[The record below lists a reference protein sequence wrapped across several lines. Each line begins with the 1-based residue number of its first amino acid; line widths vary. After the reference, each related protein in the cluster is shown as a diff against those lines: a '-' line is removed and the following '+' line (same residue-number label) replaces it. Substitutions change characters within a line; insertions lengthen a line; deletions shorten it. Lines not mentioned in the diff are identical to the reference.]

1 MRKKVIVLG
10 GFALVLATALLVRWF
25 SHPSEPYASGRSFTY
40 WFRGLAILPQD
51 PAADQ
56 AIRDMGTNCLPCLL
70 THLSR
75 PPTNSPTSVQKRVA
89 DLVENK
95 VPWLRRPLLWDRW
108 RPLTWDEWERA
119 CGRAF
124 WLLGPVADQ
133 AIPELERLLE
143 DPVAGGKAAWVL
155 ANRGTNAWPSLLR
168 ALAHRS
174 PAARIHALLGLPELG
189 TNASG
194 AVPQIVVCLESSNKT
209 ERFLAADRLGRI
221 QQQPEIAVPALIA
234 TLDDV
239 DCGVQGRAAIALTR
253 FPEQAI
259 PAIPKLKDLQNATDA
274 RLSNCVA
281 YALKALDQPPS
292 SPQPNQGDVPARA
305 NSP

>member
-1 MRKKVIVLG
+1 MIAWWADCSGLDERRQGTRRAKRQLQPRVVSKNQKLTHSQSPTRLTHAMRKKVIVLG

-189 TNASG
+189 TTQ
-194 AVPQIVVCLESSNKT
+194 AVLYHRS
-209 ERFLAADRLGRI
+209 
-221 QQQPEIAVPALIA
+221 
-234 TLDDV
+234 
-239 DCGVQGRAAIALTR
+239 
-253 FPEQAI
+253 
-259 PAIPKLKDLQNATDA
+259 
-274 RLSNCVA
+274 
-281 YALKALDQPPS
+281 
-292 SPQPNQGDVPARA
+292 
-305 NSP
+305 